1 MMRMRKT
8 TQILVLIVTVIFLSA
23 CGGGE
28 QDQNGNNG
36 IESPVVEE
44 PTPELEPV
52 EAPDTLTISSDLQ
65 LDPALIPL
73 DDEDSLSVS
82 YYVYEG
88 LVRKMDDGSIVP
100 GIARSWEPAEDGLS
114 FEFRLRSDA
123 VFSDGTPIDADIIT
137 ENFNRWFDPE
147 HPLHGPDN
155 DVYEAWLEYFKGF
168 RNEVDAN
175 DKPLSLF
182 DGIEKVDN
190 LTVLIHIY
198 KPMPDFLEII
208 SLPYFSILNPET
220 LEAEGENYGTSA
232 DSVVGSGP
240 YVIEDWSGEALTLS
254 PSESY
259 WGPQPQDDIVF
270 TFE

>member
-1 MMRMRKT
+1 
-8 TQILVLIVTVIFLSA
+8 
-23 CGGGE
+23 
-28 QDQNGNNG
+28 
-36 IESPVVEE
+36 
-44 PTPELEPV
+44 
-52 EAPDTLTISSDLQ
+52 
-65 LDPALIPL
+65 
-73 DDEDSLSVS
+73 
-82 YYVYEG
+82 
-88 LVRKMDDGSIVP
+88 MDDGSIVP

-240 YVIEDWSGEALTLS
+240 YVIEDWSGEALTLN

-270 TFE
+270 TLE